1 MIKIEIKIKIK
12 CTTKIKIKI
21 NINIKI
27 KIKIK
32 IEIKIKI
39 KIKINPIGTG
49 PLRITWIPGGGCDTP
64 PPGFPPFG
72 LKFWELSTP
81 TFAYI

>member
-1 MIKIEIKIKIK
+1 MLTKFMVSKAAFQILYYIMAEIKLSF
-12 CTTKIKIKI
+12 
-21 NINIKI
+21 
-27 KIKIK
+27 
-32 IEIKIKI
+32 
-39 KIKINPIGTG
+39 NPIGTG